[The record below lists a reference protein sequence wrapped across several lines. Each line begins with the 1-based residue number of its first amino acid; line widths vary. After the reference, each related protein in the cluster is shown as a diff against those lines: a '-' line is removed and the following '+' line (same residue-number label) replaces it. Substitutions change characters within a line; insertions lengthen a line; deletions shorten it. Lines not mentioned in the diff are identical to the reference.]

1 MGLGV
6 LLGWE
11 GEALVGMF
19 LGPGRGG
26 ELEQA
31 KPACSWPLQEAAQ
44 AGWEHCRVGVPRQH
58 LQTSFEK
65 FLRSS
70 LETPG
75 WTPWG
80 AEQPPALLLPTVQEA
95 GTLKYEHLAFYYPI

>member
-1 MGLGV
+1 MGQ
-6 LLGWE
+6 E

-19 LGPGRGG
+19 LGPGIEG
-26 ELEQA
+26 LEQA

-44 AGWEHCRVGVPRQH
+44 AGWEHCRVRVSGQH
-58 LQTSFEK
+58 LQTFGK
-65 FLRSS
+65 FLHSS

-80 AEQPPALLLPTVQEA
+80 AEQPPALLLPTAQET